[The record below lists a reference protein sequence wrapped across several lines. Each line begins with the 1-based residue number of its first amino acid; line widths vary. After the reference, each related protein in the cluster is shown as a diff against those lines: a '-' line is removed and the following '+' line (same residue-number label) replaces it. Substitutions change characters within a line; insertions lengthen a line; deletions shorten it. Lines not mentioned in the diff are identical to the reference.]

1 MNVIKGHRDKLEN
14 EITDL
19 VLESF
24 KTDSTLDHAYLLS
37 QVERLEPQGQITLV
51 FQQSSLPHNEK

>member
-1 MNVIKGHRDKLEN
+1 MNVINGHRDKLEN

-24 KTDSTLDHAYLLS
+24 NADSALDHEYLLS
-37 QVERLEPQGQITLV
+37 QIERLEPQGQISLA
-51 FQQSSLPHNEK
+51 FQQSSLPRNEK